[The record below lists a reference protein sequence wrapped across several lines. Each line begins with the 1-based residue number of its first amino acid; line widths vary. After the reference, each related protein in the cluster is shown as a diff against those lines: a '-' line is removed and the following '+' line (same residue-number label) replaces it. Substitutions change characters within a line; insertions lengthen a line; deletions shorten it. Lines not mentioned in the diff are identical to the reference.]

1 MTETAERLRKL
12 SRFMKLM
19 VVLSGALFC
28 SAVVYAHWQIFFDRQ
43 GFEQG
48 IRDIVFPRVEVI
60 TLSYRAIATVI
71 FLTAI
76 NNALV
81 IAGLAF
87 AWQLFDGFQR
97 GEILTNRNGVLLRR
111 VGLTALAGALCMTIS
126 NGIGILAVTYDNPG
140 TTGHAVVFDISG
152 GAIIVL
158 LMAGLVVGLGHVLVI
173 ASGVEAENRSFV

>member
-1 MTETAERLRKL
+1 MTDSAERLRKL

-19 VVLSGALFC
+19 ILLGGAVFC
-28 SAVVYAHWQIFFDRQ
+28 SAVVYMHWQIFFDRQ

-48 IRDIVFPRVEVI
+48 IRDIVFPRVGAI

-87 AWQLFDGFQR
+87 AWQLFDSFQR
-97 GEILTNRNGVLLRR
+97 GEILSGRNGVLLRR
-111 VGLTALAGALCMTIS
+111 VGLTALAGALCLTVS

-140 TTGHAVVFDISG
+140 ATGHAVIFDING
-152 GAIIVL
+152 GTMIVL
-158 LMAGLVVGLGHVLVI
+158 LMAGLVVGLGHVVVI

>member
-1 MTETAERLRKL
+1 MTDTTERLRKL

-43 GFEQG
+43 GFEQS
-48 IRDIVFPRVEVI
+48 IRDVVFPGVEVI

-81 IAGLAF
+81 ISGLAF

-97 GEILTNRNGVLLRR
+97 GEILTSRNGVLLRR
-111 VGLTALAGALCMTIS
+111 VGLTALVGALCMTVS

-140 TTGHAVVFDISG
+140 ATGHAVVFDISG
-152 GAIIVL
+152 GAIIML
-158 LMAGLVVGLGHVLVI
+158 LMAGLVIGLGHVMVI
-173 ASGVEAENRSFV
+173 ASGVEDENRGFV

>member
-1 MTETAERLRKL
+1 MTDSAERLRKL

-19 VVLSGALFC
+19 ILLGGALFC
-28 SAVVYAHWQIFFDRQ
+28 SAVVYMHWQIFFDRQ

-48 IRDIVFPRVEVI
+48 IRDIVLPRVGAI

-87 AWQLFDGFQR
+87 AWQLFDSFQR
-97 GEILTNRNGVLLRR
+97 GEILSGRNGVLLRR
-111 VGLTALAGALCMTIS
+111 VGLTALAGALCLTVS

-140 TTGHAVVFDISG
+140 ATGHAVIFDING
-152 GAIIVL
+152 GTMIVL
-158 LMAGLVVGLGHVLVI
+158 LMAGLVVGLGHVVAI